1 MVMRRVVPRTLP
13 NGENRIVYPFHVS
26 LKGLD
31 NLILCRDDDDYD
43 IMVKYIAVCSRR
55 KNVIVVIYAVVSNHC
70 HVVVLAATQAD
81 ADSFAQELKRLYS
94 MWFCSKYN
102 HERVLNGVDAKALL
116 LENDW
121 HLRNALAYVPRNSLD
136 NGCPVHEYEW
146 SGFRAMFSNQKDNPA
161 KPVATL
167 KKREQDA
174 IMHTRDSL
182 KDTPW
187 LLDVNDRLVPASFCD
202 TGYLEQVFNGDQA
215 YFLKVIG
222 MLNVAEMEEKLV
234 DAPRR
239 LLPDTEFRKE
249 VSDVS
254 QRWFSCDV
262 SQLSKEKKYRLM
274 AYIRRSRKTTVSQL
288 ARAFELAPEEVK
300 QRLRQ

>member
-1 MVMRRVVPRTLP
+1 MRRVVPRELP
-13 NGENRIVYPFHVS
+13 NGEIRIVYPFHVC
-26 LKGLD
+26 LKGLE

-43 IMVKYIAVCSRR
+43 AMVKYIAICAQR
-55 KNVIVVIYAVVSNHC
+55 KNVIVIIYAVVSNHC
-70 HVVVLAATQAD
+70 HVAVLAATQVD
-81 ADSFAQELKRLYS
+81 ADNFAQELKRMYS
-94 MWFCSKYN
+94 MWFCAKYKQ
-102 HERVLNGVDAKALL
+102 ERVLNGVDAKALL
-116 LENDW
+116 LDSDW
-121 HLRNALAYVPRNSLD
+121 YLRNALAYIPRNSLD

-146 SGFRAMFSNQKDNPA
+146 SGFRAMFSTLKESPA
-161 KPVATL
+161 RSVASL
-167 KKREQDA
+167 KKRERDA

-187 LLDVNDRLVPASFCD
+187 LLDSKNRLIPASFCD
-202 TGYLEQVFNGDQA
+202 TEYLEQVFNGDQA

-249 VSDVS
+249 ISDVS

-262 SQLSKEKKYRLM
+262 TQLPREKKYRLIT
-274 AYIRRSRKTTVSQL
+274 YIWRSRKTTVSQL
-288 ARAFELAPEEVK
+288 ARAFELDPGEIK